1 MEWIDEAGDTQESSR
16 RSAGPVRR
24 SRAQRGQA
32 AGQSR
37 KWPQGGIGQKS
48 QEDNHCP
55 AQLATIAARSPET
68 LIETVI
74 ASICARF
81 GDRAIGLGG
90 RGIRFVGG
98 RWLRR

>member
-1 MEWIDEAGDTQESSR
+1 MEWMDEAGDTQESSR

-32 AGQSR
+32 ASQPG
-37 KWPQGGIGQKS
+37 KWPQGRFGQKP
-48 QEDNHCP
+48 QEDNRCP
-55 AQLATIAARSPET
+55 AQLATIAPRSPEN

-90 RGIRFVGG
+90 CGIRFVGG
-98 RWLRR
+98 R